1 MKHLILPDIKYEK
14 DYILA
19 LEETENQTTDTCLA
33 RPTDNQSFTDFI
45 EKLNSQAK
53 GHNLPDGYLPAT
65 TYWLIDNDEFIGRVQ
80 IRHELNKQLINVG
93 GHIGYYIRPSK
104 RRMGYGKKILELGLK
119 KAQELGIPN
128 VLVTCDIDNIASKKI
143 IEENGGVYE
152 NTFDEGNGKN
162 PTLRYWIKVTK

>member
-1 MKHLILPDIKYEK
+1 MKLIFPDQKYED
-14 DYILA
+14 DYLAA
-19 LEETENQTTDTCLA
+19 LEEIKNEINDTGLA
-33 RPTDNQSFTDFI
+33 RPADNQSFTDFI
-45 EKLNSQAK
+45 EKLNSQSK

-65 TYWLIDNDEFIGRVQ
+65 TYWLIDDDEFIGRVQ
-80 IRHELNKQLINVG
+80 IRHELNKQLMNVG

-104 RRMGYGKKILELGLK
+104 RQRGYGNKILELGIK

-143 IEENGGVYE
+143 IVENGGVYE
-152 NTFDEGNGKN
+152 NTFDEGNGKT